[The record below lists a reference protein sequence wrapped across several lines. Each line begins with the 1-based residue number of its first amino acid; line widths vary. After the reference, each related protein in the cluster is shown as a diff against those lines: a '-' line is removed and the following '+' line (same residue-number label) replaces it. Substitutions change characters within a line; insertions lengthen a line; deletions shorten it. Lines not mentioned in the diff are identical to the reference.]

1 MTWFSDWWNNMSIL
15 QQSFAVVAIPATVIL
30 VLQTILLLIGIGSS
44 HDMDHGEFADDHGDL
59 GGHGD
64 TDQDLDHGNGY
75 DAHDADTHDMA
86 HHSSGL
92 RIFTVRGI
100 VAFFAVGGW
109 LGIVLGDAGLHP
121 ALVILLAFAGG
132 MAALIGIALLLKWSM
147 KLQDAGNLDLRNAI
161 GKTAQVYIPIPA
173 DGDGSGKVTLTVQ
186 ERYVELSAITT
197 AHVSLRTDQLVKVT
211 GIVNQSTLVVK
222 PLAEEATAEKL

>member
-1 MTWFSDWWNNMSIL
+1 MTWFTDWWNGLSIL

-30 VLQTILLLIGIGSS
+30 VLQTILLLIGLGGS
-44 HDMDHGEFADDHGDL
+44 HDMDHGEFADDHGEFS
-59 GGHGD
+59 GHGD
-64 TDQDLDHGNGY
+64 MDQDFDHADDY
-75 DAHDADTHDMA
+75 DVHDVA
-86 HHSSGL
+86 HHFSGL

-109 LGIVLGDAGLHP
+109 LGIVMGDVGLHH
-121 ALVILLAFAGG
+121 ALTILIAFAGG
-132 MAALIGIALLLKWSM
+132 IAALLGIALLMKWSLL
-147 KLQDAGNLDLRNAI
+147 LQDEGNLDLRNAI

-173 DGDGSGKVTLTVQ
+173 DGDGSGKVTLTLQ

-197 AHVSLRTDQLVKVT
+197 AHTALRTDQMVKVT

-222 PLAEEATAEKL
+222 PIVSAPTPVEQPEQV